1 MHKIWKL
8 ISMGT
13 LLFTTASGA
22 SIAVCKGCH
31 GQQWEKEVMGKSK
44 VVKDMSKTEIL
55 TALKGY
61 KEGIYGGVLK
71 GLMVEQVKNLSEED
85 MEAIATK
92 IKK

>member
-31 GQQWEKEVMGKSK
+31 GQEWEKEVMGKSK

-61 KEGIYGGVLK
+61 KDSTYGGSLK
-71 GLMVEQVKNLSEED
+71 GLMVEQVKNLSEEE
-85 MEAIATK
+85 MEAIVAK

>member
-13 LLFTTASGA
+13 LLFSTASGA

-31 GQQWEKEVMGKSK
+31 GQGWEKVVMGKSK

-61 KEGIYGGVLK
+61 KNGTYGGVLK
-71 GLMVEQVKNLSEED
+71 GLMVDQVKKLSSED
-85 MEAIATK
+85 MELIIAE